1 MLSVDRVVRRHVVA
15 RKGIVGEA
23 FVEAPLKP
31 GKKNAEPHLALKT
44 FRLGMYQVLE
54 RQPVVE
60 SDNKTRLLEKS
71 AVRR

>member
-1 MLSVDRVVRRHVVA
+1 MLSVDRFVRRHVVA

-23 FVEAPLKP
+23 FVEAPPKP

-60 SDNKTRLLEKS
+60 SDDKTRLLEKS